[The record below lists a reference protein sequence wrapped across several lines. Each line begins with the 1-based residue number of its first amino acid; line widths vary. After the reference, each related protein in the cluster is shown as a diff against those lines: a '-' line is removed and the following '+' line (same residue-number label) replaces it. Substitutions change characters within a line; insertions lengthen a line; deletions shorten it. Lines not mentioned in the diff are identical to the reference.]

1 MKKFVFLF
9 LLISAF
15 IFSEEGFLE
24 SPPPNPVEV
33 VARYLNL
40 SEEQVELWLG
50 ILDDFRISQNELIN
64 QIRPLEENL
73 RNLLNSGNPEPQEV
87 GNLVI
92 KIDLLRKE
100 MKENEEIYRDNFK
113 ALLNEEQLEKY
124 VLLKS
129 AFKLAPLFPA
139 FQETRLI

>member
-15 IFSEEGFLE
+15 IFSEEGFLK

-33 VARYLNL
+33 VTKYLNL
-40 SEEQVELWLG
+40 SEEQVGLWLG
-50 ILDDFRISQNELIN
+50 ILDDFRISQGELIN
-64 QIRPLEENL
+64 QLKPLEENL
-73 RNLLNSGNPEPQEV
+73 RNLLNSENPEPQEV

-92 KIDLLRKE
+92 QIDLLRKE
-100 MKENEEIYRDNFK
+100 MRENEEIYRDNFK

-124 VLLKS
+124 FLLKN

-139 FQETRLI
+139 FQETHLI